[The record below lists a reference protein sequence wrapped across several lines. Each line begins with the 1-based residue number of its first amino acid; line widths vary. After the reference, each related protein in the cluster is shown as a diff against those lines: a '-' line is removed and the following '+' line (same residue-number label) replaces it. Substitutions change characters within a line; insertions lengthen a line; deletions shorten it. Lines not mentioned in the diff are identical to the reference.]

1 MKIIDLFNKIVKGE
15 EVPKKIKYQNK
26 TFELDDRG
34 IYLQTDED
42 CGYKTLLNYVNAT
55 SDLYYKVEIIEED
68 KEIEEID
75 VLFPC
80 DKFNGDVDGFIF
92 IYNHNLGAIKRKLSE
107 IIKEVNELKRG
118 KENE

>member
-1 MKIIDLFNKIVKGE
+1 MKVIDLLNKIANGE
-15 EVPKKIKYQNK
+15 EPPKRIFYKKQWWEYNPYNDY
-26 TFELDDRG
+26 EG
-34 IYLQTDED
+34 IEWGG
-42 CGYKTLLNYVNAT
+42 CLLNNVLINELNDEIT
-55 SDLYYKVEIIEED
+55 SYITEED

-92 IYNHNLGAIKRKLSE
+92 IYNHNLGAIKRKLGE